1 MQPVG
6 QVTGP
11 HELAAGHEAVQL
23 QESAQL
29 MSPQAFVPMQP
40 I

>member
-6 QVTGP
+6 QVTRP
-11 HELAAGHEAVQL
+11 HELACEHEAVQL
-23 QESAQL
+23 HESGQL
-29 MSPQAFVPMQP
+29 MSPQAFVPAQL